1 MAQTT
6 GAIVG
11 SGAKIE
17 YSLNASGTTG
27 TWVDISGYAA
37 SVEVSGGEQITGSQ
51 MTLDGDAGI
60 VRGANKTEPFTVTV
74 SVVYTETDSQPFDAL
89 WDRFKTTST
98 KTVALRWSPSGGA
111 GGSVQYAT
119 TDTAKTAPVL
129 CPIVSCT
136 PPTSEADSGDPLM
149 FELVVECADILKTTV
164 ATA

>member
-1 MAQTT
+1 MPQTT

-11 SGAKIE
+11 SGAKVE

-27 TWVDISGYAA
+27 TWVDFSGYAA
-37 SVEVSGGEQITGSQ
+37 GVEVSGGEQITGAQ

-89 WDRFKTTST
+89 WDRFKGAA
-98 KTVALRWSPSGGA
+98 KTVALRWSPAGGA
-111 GGSVQYAT
+111 GGTIQYAA

-136 PPTSEADSGDPLM
+136 PPSSAADSGDPLM
-149 FELVVECADILKTTV
+149 FELVVECADILKTTI
-164 ATA
+164 AT

>member
-11 SGAKIE
+11 SGAKVE

-27 TWVDISGYAA
+27 TWVDFSGYAA
-37 SVEVSGGEQITGSQ
+37 SVEVSGGEQIVGSQ

-89 WDRFKTTST
+89 WDRFKTAT
-98 KTVALRWSPSGGA
+98 KTVALRWSPAGGA
-111 GGSVQYAT
+111 GGAVQFAT
-119 TDTAKTAPVL
+119 TDAAKSSPVL

-136 PPTSEADSGDPLM
+136 PPTSAADSGDPLM
-149 FELVVECADILKTTV
+149 FELVVECADILKSTI
-164 ATA
+164 ATS